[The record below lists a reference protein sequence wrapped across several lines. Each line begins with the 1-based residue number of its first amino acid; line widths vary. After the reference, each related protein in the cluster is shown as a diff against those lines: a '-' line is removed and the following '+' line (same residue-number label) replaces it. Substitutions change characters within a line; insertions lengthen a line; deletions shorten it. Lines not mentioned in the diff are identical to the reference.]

1 MPTNPA
7 SEVAIHFIRQ
17 IDGRFEC
24 ADPFATTGHYVEVQT
39 VAKMEAER
47 DEARQHEKNWQEAAS
62 DYRKLADSHANEL
75 ILKMNEI
82 RGLEGQM
89 LAVKGRCA
97 HAEELLEASL
107 KDCQEIARNHIG
119 IDYPVPPG
127 EPPLFIQNRSLIADY
142 EEKIAALEHAV
153 SDLKFTLEIVN
164 SGSSTK
170 EISTL
175 TADLAAKDA
184 EIKILRMQL
193 AGCGAAALANTHESA
208 AHRLTRDNPYWSAS
222 YGDVCRA
229 VDREIELREA
239 LDRPVIAN
247 AVAESQLTA
256 LRTACEAVL
265 TWYENDGSIDG
276 AYKVMGNLTAAM
288 ASQAENDA
296 PSPAAADE
304 QIVVGGREVNVQ
316 SKWLGGDPPFVV
328 TDGKCEGLD
337 GDGQWSNKLPKMKEF
352 RTHES
357 ATEFARKCAES
368 EPTSIARTEAKQLIA
383 VLNERIE
390 LAPKKAER
398 KKPTTE

>member
-1 MPTNPA
+1 MPPTNPD

-17 IDGRFEC
+17 TDGRFEC

-47 DEARQHEKNWQEAAS
+47 DEYKQAATAWTALRLNG
-62 DYRKLADSHANEL
+62 Y
-75 ILKMNEI
+75 
-82 RGLEGQM
+82 
-89 LAVKGRCA
+89 
-97 HAEELLEASL
+97 
-107 KDCQEIARNHIG
+107 
-119 IDYPVPPG
+119 
-127 EPPLFIQNRSLIADY
+127 
-142 EEKIAALEHAV
+142 IAAWEQQKKRA
-153 SDLKFTLEIVN
+153 D
-164 SGSSTK
+164 
-170 EISTL
+170 TL

-276 AYKVMGNLTAAM
+276 AYVVMGNLRTAM
-288 ASQAENDA
+288 AR
-296 PSPAAADE
+296 
-304 QIVVGGREVNVQ
+304 G
-316 SKWLGGDPPFVV
+316 
-328 TDGKCEGLD
+328 
-337 GDGQWSNKLPKMKEF
+337 
-352 RTHES
+352 
-357 ATEFARKCAES
+357 TE
-368 EPTSIARTEAKQLIA
+368 
-383 VLNERIE
+383 
-390 LAPKKAER
+390 
-398 KKPTTE
+398 